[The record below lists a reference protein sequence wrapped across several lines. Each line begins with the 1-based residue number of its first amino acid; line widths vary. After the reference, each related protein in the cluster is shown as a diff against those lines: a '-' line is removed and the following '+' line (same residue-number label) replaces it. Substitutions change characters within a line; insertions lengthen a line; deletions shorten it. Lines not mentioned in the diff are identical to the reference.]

1 MSSIKLPVIISV
13 PHGGTTIPREV
24 QSLCRADLSA
34 ILRDGDTWSRDLYDL
49 EGRVLFYIDTKIARV
64 AIDLN
69 RSPGDRPP
77 QNTDGVVKTFTIN
90 GEQVWHNPEGLP
102 PEMTELLINRYYF
115 PYHRAIQEAC
125 KTSGA
130 VLGLDCHTMLGLAP
144 ESAPAPFEPRP
155 LICLSNRGNEQG
167 QPTGEPITAPA
178 ELLAALQRSLAQ
190 QFQHNDVELKTV
202 GPQVTLN
209 QPFRGGYITL
219 YHGNSGHIPWI
230 QVEIS
235 RALYMPEHPC
245 WTEEPA
251 DDIKKRLNDI
261 RQKFYR
267 GLKALF

>member
-1 MSSIKLPVIISV
+1 MSSVKLPVIISV

-24 QSLCRADLSA
+24 QPLCRADLSA
-34 ILRDGDTWSRDLYDL
+34 ILRDGDTWSRDLYAL
-49 EGRVLFYIDTKIARV
+49 EGRVLFYIDTEIARV
-64 AIDLN
+64 AVDLN
-69 RSPGDRPP
+69 RGPGDRPP
-77 QNTDGVVKTFTIN
+77 HNPDGVVKTFTIN
-90 GEQVWHNPEGLP
+90 GEQVWYDLEGLST
-102 PEMTELLINRYYF
+102 EMTELLIHRYYF

-125 KTSGA
+125 KASEA

-178 ELLAALQRSLAQ
+178 ELLAALKDSLAQ
-190 QFQHNDVELKTV
+190 QFQHDDVELKAD
-202 GPQVTLN
+202 GPSVTLN
-209 QPFRGGYITL
+209 HPFKGGYITQ

-235 RALYMPEHPC
+235 RGLYMPEHPC
-245 WTEEPA
+245 WAEEPA
-251 DDIKKRLNDI
+251 EDIKKRLNDI
-261 RQKFYR
+261 KQKFYR